1 MNPYFYVIV
10 PDEIP
15 DLSGPKLAAQ
25 VAHAQAKVTKVGLNK
40 DDTSNEGVLLRK
52 LYAEWEGT
60 LSFGTT
66 IILVYKGNFNDL
78 AYEVNNLLAEKN
90 DQISHIAAAVTDPTY
105 PIRNFL
111 GRIYT
116 ESRATCI
123 GILVD
128 KDHQT
133 DLNSFIASLNL
144 YPS

>member
-40 DDTSNEGVLLRK
+40 DDTSNEGVLRRK

-66 IILVYKGNFNDL
+66 IILVYQGNFNNL
-78 AYEVNNLLAEKN
+78 EYQVNLLLGGEE
-90 DQISHIAAAVTDPTY
+90 DQSSHITATVTDPTY
-105 PIRNFL
+105 PIKNFL

-116 ESRATCI
+116 ENRDTCI

-128 KDHQT
+128 KDRQSCIN
-133 DLNSFIASLNL
+133 DFIASLKL